1 MRDWD
6 RREFLAIITAV
17 PGVVLFGCDS
27 GGQKTR
33 VQTTALSPEDSMKK
47 LILALGPWSANEE
60 AEGFANRFV
69 NVGHAVGPYLPGS
82 SAVVQNLAA
91 RFPEPMKIHEIDL
104 TSLPAEERK
113 LLLDLTRQL
122 YSYTEVRFLVCGEP
136 QAGEC
141 QADNTWHT
149 RIPDGR

>member
-6 RREFLAIITAV
+6 RREFLTLLAALSGAILI
-17 PGVVLFGCDS
+17 GCDS

-33 VQTTALSPEDSMKK
+33 VQATGLSPEDSMKK

-60 AEGFANRFV
+60 AEGFANRFL
-69 NVGHAVGPYLPGS
+69 NVEHAVGPYLPGS
-82 SAVVQNLAA
+82 SAVVQSLAA
-91 RFPEPMKIHEIDL
+91 RFPETMKIHEIDL

-113 LLLDLTRQL
+113 LLLDLATQL

-149 RIPDGR
+149 RVPDGQ